1 MKLRLG
7 SKWIFVALIFGALV
21 AVIAYTSSERKR
33 EYRAKISALTSE
45 VRDHHADIGDLRQL
59 LNEPRFQGLTLRQ
72 ESPTEWIVETPSEFG
87 AKNWILY
94 VELSDSRITTLRV
107 RTLDSNNV
115 RPEGAPP
122 DKTVQQ

>member
-7 SKWIFVALIFGALV
+7 SKWIFVALIFAALV

-45 VRDHHADIGDLRQL
+45 VGDHHGDLGDLRQL

-72 ESPTEWIVETPSEFG
+72 ESPTEWIVETPTEFG

-122 DKTVQQ
+122 DKTVQH